1 MNSLLS
7 RHEGRSGYV
16 ISLVV
21 VIVSFLLL
29 LYAIH
34 QLWERDLNSAD
45 LVLCG
50 GLYAITA
57 MSITVS
63 FHRLITHR
71 SFVGGWPVRSFV
83 LMLGSM
89 AVEGSVGCWVATQL
103 ERHAHGDH
111 KVGPHS
117 PP

>member
-1 MNSLLS
+1 MNRLLS
-7 RHEGRSGYV
+7 RHEGRFGYV
-16 ISLVV
+16 ISSVV
-21 VIVSFLLL
+21 VTVSFLLL

-34 QLWERDLNSAD
+34 QLWSHDLNSAD

-71 SFVGGWPVRSFV
+71 SFVGGWPVRSFI

-89 AVEGSVGCWVATQL
+89 AVEGSIGCWVAAQL
-103 ERHAHGDH
+103 ERHAHGGQ
-111 KVGPHS
+111 KGGPRS
-117 PP
+117 SA